1 MKKLI
6 TFLTIATLVTACNV
20 DIPKVYDKEN
30 TSEGFAVPEM
40 LSLDQLPAIETLP
53 DPLTFADGKKVR
65 NFSQWEK
72 RRAEIIAQL
81 QHYEIGVKPQTP
93 RECVSAE
100 LRHGEPQIPE
110 FADSPFPMPK
120 MPVAKDTMIVSVTV
134 DGNTMQIR
142 CPIIYPEGDGPFPAI
157 IGIGYWAGAGS
168 LPTQIFTDRNIAMIG
183 FPFSEVM
190 AHQQTRGAEPIN
202 ALYPELQEMGAYAAW
217 PWGVSRVIDGL
228 ELLGDKTKIDLK
240 HLAIS
245 GCSFAGKM
253 ALFAGALDERIALTI
268 AQEPGGGGAAAW
280 RVSETLGEVETL
292 GRTDYHWFKESM
304 RQFSDD
310 VDKLPI
316 DHHELCALVAPRALL
331 VFGNPDYPWLADESG
346 YVSCYAARKV
356 WEKFGIED
364 RMGWSIMDG
373 HGHCQLPESQWPELE
388 AFVDKFLLE
397 KEADTD
403 VRIAPM
409 FENVDPEKW
418 INW

>member
-6 TFLTIATLVTACNV
+6 TLLALAALAAACNV
-20 DIPKVYDKEN
+20 DIPKVYDQEN
-30 TSEGFAVPEM
+30 TSEGYAIPEM
-40 LSLDQLPAIETLP
+40 PAFDRLPALETLP
-53 DPLTFADGKKVR
+53 DPLTFADVKKVR

-100 LRHGEPQIPE
+100 LHHGEPQLPD
-110 FADSPFPMPK
+110 FSNSPFPMPK

-134 DGNTMQIR
+134 DGNTMQIH

-228 ELLGDKTKIDLK
+228 EILGDKTKIDLK

-316 DHHELCALVAPRALL
+316 DHHELCTLVAPRALL

-373 HGHCQLPESQWPELE
+373 HGHCQLPESQWPGLE

-403 VRIAPM
+403 VRFAPM

>member
-6 TFLTIATLVTACNV
+6 TLLALAALTAACNV

-30 TSEGFAVPEM
+30 TSEGYAVPEM
-40 LSLDQLPAIETLP
+40 LSFEELPSLETLP

-81 QHYEIGVKPQTP
+81 QHYEIGIKPQTP

-100 LRHGEPQIPE
+100 LRHGEPQLPD
-110 FADSPFPMPK
+110 FSNSPFPMPK

-134 DGNTMQIR
+134 DGNTMQIH

-228 ELLGDKTKIDLK
+228 EILGDKTKIDLK

-403 VRIAPM
+403 VRFAPM
-409 FENVDPEKW
+409 FENVNPEKW